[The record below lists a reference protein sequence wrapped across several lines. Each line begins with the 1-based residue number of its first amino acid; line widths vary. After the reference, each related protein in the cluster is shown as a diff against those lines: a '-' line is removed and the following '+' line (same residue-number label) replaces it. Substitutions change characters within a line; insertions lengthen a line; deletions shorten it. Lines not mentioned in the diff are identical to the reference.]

1 MACFLLSELIVLRLI
16 SGTFRSLQVRIRVET
31 LLEKELV
38 VMKRALLLL
47 RRATAAFYFTSSQ
60 VEQLLNLIATP
71 VRTERTRVRLLLYD
85 NVTAL
90 PETGLSIYQYR
101 LRTNVRQQT

>member
-1 MACFLLSELIVLRLI
+1 M
-16 SGTFRSLQVRIRVET
+16 ET

-85 NVTAL
+85 NVTAHQKK
-90 PETGLSIYQYR
+90 GLSICQYR

>member
-1 MACFLLSELIVLRLI
+1 VACFLLSELIVLRLI

-71 VRTERTRVRLLLYD
+71 VRTERTRVRLLRYD
-85 NVTAL
+85 NVTAHQKKDRSYAK
-90 PETGLSIYQYR
+90 TGSG
-101 LRTNVRQQT
+101 QT